1 MEIGRWSSESG
12 ERTPPDHA
20 HHEHAPRRVR
30 EESSRRF
37 QHPLRGAFVLP
48 CDRVVF
54 ARASLDHRLIS
65 FVPPGQMHDSRY
77 RSGASALLNDRLRQ
91 TEKERAGAY
100 QAPYGF
106 SDATEGY

>member
-1 MEIGRWSSESG
+1 
-12 ERTPPDHA
+12 
-20 HHEHAPRRVR
+20 
-30 EESSRRF
+30 
-37 QHPLRGAFVLP
+37 
-48 CDRVVF
+48 
-54 ARASLDHRLIS
+54 
-65 FVPPGQMHDSRY
+65 MHDSRY